1 MLPRLI
7 ATILNREAIQNLG
20 SAWQNLVLNLT
31 RIESD
36 SDSIRFV
43 LVFEFCLWVVFI
55 DTCIVFSF
63 EMTLF
68 GEGEGQFLLCL
79 FLGFAQIDDSVG

>member
-1 MLPRLI
+1 MTQLLPRLI

-20 SAWQNLVLNLT
+20 SAWQNLVPNLT

-43 LVFEFCLWVVFI
+43 LVFEFCLGVVFI
-55 DTCIVFSF
+55 DTCIAFSF

-68 GEGEGQFLLCL
+68 GEGRGSSC
-79 FLGFAQIDDSVG
+79 FAYFWNSPR